1 MAIIIPSAKTYDRNN
16 PKVRDNVIERIE
28 VNAKKISPFAEND
41 TPFYTAEIIS
51 TPISQPTQYLE
62 KIAHSITSEYRHYF
76 YARVETQTEYFIID
90 EIKIPIVSNNSYAK
104 SLILGKNETTQESNI
119 TYSLPS
125 VKYEKGKTD
134 GVLELTSLQNTG
146 TYSGTSYKNPTSS
159 EILSISL
166 DKSARTITENTYV
179 ANDASLVLTL
189 TAEDET
195 NLASIDSAKIIKED
209 GKDYFLLENIK
220 ILGGIKKGKVHG
232 DHYKWD
238 NDITEEDIIYCEGYY
253 EYYKTSMVNITVN
266 GNIIGIDLTDK
277 TVYIN
282 GQTQKKV
289 HSVDRNELMQTSNY
303 IVDETTGEQRNA
315 IETMYGDTQSEYSRG
330 KETATIRCSIGDYY
344 DGDNKAISIDKQR
357 NLSTDI
363 ATARAVVVG
372 LRYYVRVTLQQAFEK
387 NVKAKISWL
396 NNVGYK
402 VEKTLTILAGETVAQ
417 ASAGLYRPTNIKVE
431 SISLETPMC
440 FEVGDQVIPMVYGA
454 NGQDRP
460 MSLYSDMTPKIFQ
473 VLAVKPYYDGAVWQ
487 ELTLQEVAQTE

>member
-28 VNAKKISPFAEND
+28 VNAKKISPFAKND
-41 TPFYTAEIIS
+41 TPFHTEEIVS
-51 TPISQPTQYLE
+51 TPIPQTPQDLS
-62 KIAHSITSEYRHYF
+62 KIAHSISSEYRHYF
-76 YARVETQTEYFIID
+76 YARVETQAEYFIID
-90 EIKIPIVSNNSYAK
+90 EIKVPIVSNNSYAK
-104 SLILGKNETTQESNI
+104 SLILGKNETSQESNI

-125 VKYEKGKTD
+125 VKYEKGETN
-134 GVLELTSLQNTG
+134 GALELTSLQNSG
-146 TYSGTSYKNPTSS
+146 IYSGTFYKPPTSV
-159 EILSISL
+159 EILSLSF
-166 DKSARTITENTYV
+166 DKAIRTITENTYV

-189 TAEDET
+189 TADDET
-195 NLASIDSAKIIKED
+195 NLASIESAKIIEED

-220 ILGGIKKGKVHG
+220 ILAAIKKGRVHG
-232 DHYKWD
+232 DYYKWD
-238 NDITEEDIIYCEGYY
+238 NNITEEDIIYCEGDY
-253 EYYKTSMVNITVN
+253 EYYKASMVNITFNANV
-266 GNIIGIDLTDK
+266 IGIDLTDN

-282 GQTQKKV
+282 GETAKKV
-289 HSVDRNELMQTSNY
+289 HSIDGNELMQTKNY
-303 IVDETTGEQRNA
+303 ILDGNGTKTNA
-315 IETMYGDTQSEYSRG
+315 LDKMYGDTKKQYAKG

-363 ATARAVVVG
+363 ATARAVLSG
-372 LRYYVRVTLQQAFEK
+372 SSYNVRVTLQQAFEK

-402 VEKTLTILAGETVAQ
+402 VKRTLTILAGETVAQ
-417 ASAGLYRPTNIKVE
+417 TYAGLYRPTNIKVE